1 MIEYNAE
8 TVWDKKGKPSTVRIT
23 KHGHI
28 RFSVSAVKNLQI
40 KEGDKLSFYI
50 DPRDVG
56 VIYFK
61 QDPKGIP
68 LIKNTTGVDG
78 TNGLQLCCRPLAL
91 TLLKSFNLKESKT
104 FDLTGE
110 KTNHEKYGDL
120 WVIVKEKMHVPMKWR
135 KQSGNLS

>member
-8 TVWDKKGKPSTVRIT
+8 TIWEKRGKPSTVRIT

-28 RFSVSAVKNLQI
+28 RFSVSAVKNLNVA
-40 KEGDKLSFYI
+40 EGDRITFFV

-61 QDPKGIP
+61 KDPKGIP
-68 LIKNTTGVDG
+68 LIKNTTGISGV
-78 TNGLQLCCRPLAL
+78 NGLQICCRPLAL
-91 TLLKSFNLKESKT
+91 TLLKSFNFKESKT

-110 KTNHEKYGDL
+110 ITNNEKYGKL
-120 WVIVKEKMHVPMKWR
+120 WVIVKDKVHVPLKYKR
-135 KQSGNLS
+135 E